1 MPGVCTT
8 APDRATEY
16 ESIYVL
22 RPDIEPE
29 AAGKIST
36 RVSDVI
42 ARENGSLVKVESW
55 GRRKLAYPVRKYSR
69 GIYYYL
75 RFLGTGDIVAEFE
88 RNLRMQRDAVLKFMT
103 LKVRDEVTIGSVVV
117 DPEEIRFAVVEPP
130 GEGDAEE
137 TRERQLGL
145 VDFHESR
152 APRDYDRSRERA
164 VRGDVA
170 DVDDDDSVGAD
181 DDEEK

>member
-1 MPGVCTT
+1 MPEVSAT

-29 AAGKIST
+29 AAGKLST

-42 ARENGSLVKVESW
+42 ARESGSLVKVESW

-69 GIYYYL
+69 GIYYYV
-75 RFLGTGDIVAEFE
+75 RFLGKGNIVAEFE

-103 LKVRDEVTIGSVVV
+103 VKVRDDVTVGTVSV
-117 DPEEIRFAVVEPP
+117 DPEEIKFAAVEPP

-137 TRERQLGL
+137 SRERQLGL
-145 VDFHESR
+145 FDFHESR
-152 APRDYDRSRERA
+152 AAREYDRAREQAARA
-164 VRGDVA
+164 D
-170 DVDDDDSVGAD
+170 DVDDDDSVGAH
-181 DDEEK
+181 EEK